1 VCLLVTQLTGL
12 ELRGG
17 VRINIL
23 FILPF
28 SIYPTFL
35 LFLLLSCVVYTTSV
49 YYCVL
54 NCVHRVIPPWE
65 SYLWRIFGFD

>member
-1 VCLLVTQLTGL
+1 MGLLVTQLTGL

-54 NCVHRVIPPWE
+54 NCVHRGDSPMGII
-65 SYLWRIFGFD
+65 SLAYLWL

>member
-1 VCLLVTQLTGL
+1 MCLLVTQLTGL

-54 NCVHRVIPPWE
+54 NCVHSCDSFMGII
-65 SYLWRIFGFD
+65 SLAYLWL